1 MELCGL
7 IVGLGNPG
15 AEYDNTRHNFG
26 FMVVEAL
33 LAGWTG
39 SDVPELLSRRKDP
52 FFLWRVADR
61 DSRADWLFCMPQTW
75 MNRSGEAVQRA
86 AARYRIAPQRILVL
100 HDELDLPLGRMKLK
114 PGGGNAGHN
123 GLRSIQQ
130 MLGSPDFYRL
140 RLGIGKPVGRDGASY
155 VLGRFAA
162 AEREPLAGT
171 IAAAARGVL
180 LFMREGEVA
189 ARQFCNGF
197 SLEPRPSA
205 VPASGGK
212 TGESSGGGDPVGAA

>member
-1 MELCGL
+1 MLRNCSPDGK
-7 IVGLGNPG
+7 I
-15 AEYDNTRHNFG
+15 
-26 FMVVEAL
+26 
-33 LAGWTG
+33 
-39 SDVPELLSRRKDP
+39 P
-52 FFLWRVADR
+52 FFLWRVAER
-61 DSRADWLFCMPQTW
+61 GNRADWLFCLPQTW

-86 AARYRIAPQRILVL
+86 AARYRVAPQGILVL

-114 PGGGNAGHN
+114 LGGGNAGHN
-123 GLRSIQQ
+123 GLRSLQQ

-140 RLGIGKPVGRDGASY
+140 RLGIGKPVDRDGASH

-162 AEREPLAGT
+162 AEREPLARA
-171 IAAAARGVL
+171 IDAAARGVL

-205 VPASGGK
+205 LPASEREPGN
-212 TGESSGGGDPVGAA
+212 SSGGREPVGIVKS